1 MTPFDRARQVHLPE
15 LLREMGH
22 KLTPQGHAYSSSFC
36 PKCGQSS
43 ETSNK
48 VSIFPT
54 SGKWRWKCFSCG
66 TPASSSIDWVAAE
79 KEVTAIEAVAFI
91 NGNTPDVA
99 SFSDKVTNKAPVP
112 PQEVSVSE
120 AEKTV
125 QYEAF
130 AEVMA
135 KVTPGLGCEVAVEY
149 LDTRGLPKSLVQEA
163 HRRKLVFSLPKD
175 PTKARD
181 ILFAKAGEPL
191 LRKAGCI
198 KPASTWPGISFRPII
213 FPQWKTGGEFRIIR
227 KPRSADEPKSIRMGR
242 LHTPWWWP
250 GTNQKFLLVVEGAVD
265 GLSVVQMGW
274 KGHVMALP
282 GVTAWNHDW
291 LSRLSLKYPGIELFV
306 GLDNDPAGTGMTR
319 EILEKAGSHGI
330 KARRFTPNEGV
341 KDWNDALR
349 AGFSL

>member
-1 MTPFDRARQVHLPE
+1 
-15 LLREMGH
+15 
-22 KLTPQGHAYSSSFC
+22 
-36 PKCGQSS
+36 
-43 ETSNK
+43 
-48 VSIFPT
+48 
-54 SGKWRWKCFSCG
+54 
-66 TPASSSIDWVAAE
+66 
-79 KEVTAIEAVAFI
+79 VAFI

-99 SFSDKVTNKAPVP
+99 SFSKTPVP
-112 PQEVSVSE
+112 AQEVSVSD
-120 AEKTV
+120 AEKSA

-149 LDTRGLPKSLVQEA
+149 LDVRGLPKSLVQEA
-163 HRRKLVFSLPKD
+163 HRRGLVFSMPKD
-175 PTKARD
+175 PGKARD
-181 ILFAKAGEPL
+181 VLFSKAGESL

-198 KPASTWPGISFRPII
+198 KPSSTWPGISFRPII

-242 LHTPWWWP
+242 FHTPWWWP
-250 GTNQKFLLVVEGAVD
+250 GTSQKELLIVEGAVD

-274 KGHVMALP
+274 KGNVMALP
-282 GVTAWNHDW
+282 GVTAWSHDW
-291 LSRLSLKYPGIELFV
+291 LPRLSLKYPGIELFV

-319 EILEKAGSHGI
+319 EILEKAGSHGV
-330 KARRFTPNEGV
+330 KARRFTPAEGV